1 MTRWLRFANFL
12 RRIRPDERET
22 STLRG
27 REKAVKRRVVP
38 IMADIRDGFKDIF
51 LAGVGALAY
60 GGERANELVNNLIE
74 KGELTVEQ
82 GKELNTELQHKA
94 NETFGQVR
102 DEALAAQLKAMTPEQ
117 RAEFVAK
124 VNELADKVT
133 DDAAAAAVADAGK

>member
-1 MTRWLRFANFL
+1 
-12 RRIRPDERET
+12 
-22 STLRG
+22 
-27 REKAVKRRVVP
+27 
-38 IMADIRDGFKDIF
+38 MADIRDGFKDIF

-94 NETFGQVR
+94 NDAFGQVR
-102 DEALAAQLKAMTPEQ
+102 DDALAAQLKAMTPEQ

-133 DDAAAAAVADAGK
+133 DDAAAATVEEAGK